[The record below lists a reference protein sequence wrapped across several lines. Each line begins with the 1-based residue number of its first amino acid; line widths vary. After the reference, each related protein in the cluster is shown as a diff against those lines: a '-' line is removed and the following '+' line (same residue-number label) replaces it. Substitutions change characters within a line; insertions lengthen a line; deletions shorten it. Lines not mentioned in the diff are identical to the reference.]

1 MPQLDFSTFSSQ
13 VFWLIISFA
22 LMLTIMRFLVVPRIS
37 SIIDQRNRHIENY
50 IRKAEKLQEQA
61 LSSLNK
67 YNAAIEQA
75 KFLAEGKSK
84 EAEAELTEFIKN
96 KSEETLSALNEKICE
111 SEQILNEQ
119 RCLALEEASNA
130 AADLSLIILKKIG
143 LDDLAYNETKA
154 VDDGR

>member
-1 MPQLDFSTFSSQ
+1 M
-13 VFWLIISFA
+13 
-22 LMLTIMRFLVVPRIS
+22 PRIS

-67 YNAAIEQA
+67 YNAAIEEA
-75 KFLAEGKSK
+75 KILAEKISK
-84 EAEAELTEFIKN
+84 EAEAELAEFIKN
-96 KSEETLSALNEKICE
+96 KSEETLSALNEKIYE

-119 RCLALEEASNA
+119 RCSALEEASNA
-130 AADLSLIILKKIG
+130 AADLSLVILKKIG
-143 LDDLAYNETKA
+143 LDDLAEDEMKV

>member
-61 LSSLNK
+61 LSSLNE
-67 YNAAIEQA
+67 YNAAIDKA
-75 KFLAEGKSK
+75 KVMAEEKSK
-84 EAEAELTEFIKN
+84 EAEAELAEFIQN
-96 KSEETLSALNEKICE
+96 KSEETISALNKKIYE

-119 RCLALEEASNA
+119 RYSALEEANKA
-130 AADLSLIILKKIG
+130 AADLSLVILKKIG
-143 LDDLAYNETKA
+143 LDDLVDNKMKA